1 MIFSLP
7 EVLYS
12 IVIFQL
18 LFTGGYL
25 FFHPGNK
32 RLSNLILGIFFFSI
46 GLNLGDNF
54 LVIKRVWLSNPYYV
68 SWGICLPLL
77 FGPLMYLY
85 TQSVLYRAFTFS
97 RKRWLHFL
105 RFLVAFAATG
115 LVYFTRSKED
125 LMILLNHMT
134 ERRIPPFFY
143 LTSGLIFLQFFLYL
157 AACLRLIRQ
166 YRKIVRDNYSDPRR
180 ADLQWLYT
188 TVLFFSGCM
197 LLTAF
202 NGLLGLTGWSKY
214 YYLVFGGI
222 VGLLLVFVYR
232 ILFAA
237 LLRPAIFGLLGEPA
251 PSATPPEAKGQP
263 STFSKAAP
271 PGSGQPGP
279 AEETQQKILHLL
291 LGEMKDKKPYLDP
304 DLSLEQLAA
313 SLSLR
318 PKLLSRVIN
327 DQLHQHFFDFVN
339 TWRIEEAKRLFSDP
353 PDKKITVLEVLYQC
367 GFNSKS
373 SFNTLFKRY
382 TGQTP
387 TQFRKGH
394 RGSTL

>member
-1 MIFSLP
+1 MNFSLP
-7 EVLYS
+7 DVLFC

-18 LFTGGYL
+18 LFTGSYL
-25 FFHPGNK
+25 FIHPGNK
-32 RLSNLILGIFFFSI
+32 RLSNLILGTFFLSI

-54 LVIKRVWLSNPYYV
+54 LVIKRVWLSDPYYV

-77 FGPLMYLY
+77 FGPLLYLY
-85 TQSVLYRAFTFS
+85 TQSVLYRTFTLS
-97 RKRWLHFL
+97 RKKWVHFL
-105 RFLVAFAATG
+105 PFVVAFLATET
-115 LVYFTRSKED
+115 VYFTRSRAD
-125 LMILLNHMT
+125 LMILLNEMT

-166 YRKIVRDNYSDPRR
+166 YRKVVQDNYSDPRR

-202 NGLLGLTGWSKY
+202 NGLLGLTAWSKY
-214 YYLVFGGI
+214 YYVVFGGI
-222 VGLLLVFVYR
+222 VGLLLIFIYR

-251 PSATPPEAKGQP
+251 LSATPPKGPP
-263 STFSKAAP
+263 SFSEAAP
-271 PGSGQPGP
+271 ASSGQPGP
-279 AEETQQKILHLL
+279 GEETQQKILTLL
-291 LGEMKDKKPYLDP
+291 LEEMKDKKPYLDP

-318 PKLLSRVIN
+318 PKVLSRAIN

-353 PDKKITVLEVLYQC
+353 PDRKITVLEVLYQC

-387 TQFRKGH
+387 TMFRKGH
-394 RGSTL
+394 RSSTL